1 MQDDKVYLTAEGL
14 EKLREELDY
23 LTNEKRPALAAR
35 LRAAIQQGDLSE
47 NADYQTA
54 KEEQGFLEGRIQELE
69 SMLLS
74 AVIIEE
80 NQGPK
85 DHVDLG
91 CRVTVT
97 EDGMDEPEVFVIVGA
112 AEADPS
118 SGRISNES
126 PIGNA
131 LMERKVGDRVVIQ
144 VPVGEILLEIQAID

>member
-1 MQDDKVYLTAEGL
+1 
-14 EKLREELDY
+14 
-23 LTNEKRPALAAR
+23 
-35 LRAAIQQGDLSE
+35 
-47 NADYQTA
+47 
-54 KEEQGFLEGRIQELE
+54 
-69 SMLLS
+69 MLLS

-85 DHVDLG
+85 DQVDLG

-144 VPVGEILLEIQAID
+144 VPAGEILFEIQAID